1 MDNTFQVPLTPEQL
15 AAISA
20 GGGYARCEDPTTRI
34 HYQLVQFEPST
45 IGDDYF
51 REKLAEA
58 QNDVD
63 RGLVAEWNV
72 DEIKRE
78 LQSRLANKHSK
89 K

>member
-15 AAISA
+15 AAINA
-20 GGGYARCEDPTTRI
+20 GDGYARCEDPTTRI

-45 IGDDYF
+45 LDDNYF

-58 QNDVD
+58 EADVA
-63 RGLVAEWNV
+63 RGLVAEWDIEEV
-72 DEIKRE
+72 RRE
-78 LQSRLANKHSK
+78 VQSRLDQHSK